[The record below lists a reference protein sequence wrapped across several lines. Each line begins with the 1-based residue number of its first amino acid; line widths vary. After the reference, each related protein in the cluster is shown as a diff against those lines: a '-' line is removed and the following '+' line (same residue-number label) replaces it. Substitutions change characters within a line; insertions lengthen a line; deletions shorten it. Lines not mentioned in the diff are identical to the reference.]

1 MSQGKSFLRI
11 FQYSETSILL
21 ELKAEPKLDLLNELV
36 VFKNLLYSN
45 LSGIKQITLSYKSL
59 LLQFSNPLKK
69 YKNLKEEILKL
80 YSSFDSSKSTI
91 KSKHWNIPVCY
102 ESKYAPDLSILS
114 EHLKLS
120 HHQLIKLHTKPIYQI
135 YFIGFLPGFL
145 YLEGL
150 DAKLYYPRKKSP
162 KLKVSKG
169 AVGIGGRQSGI
180 YPNQSPGG
188 WNIIGTSPISMF
200 DPYLKQP
207 CFAKSGDTLSFYSI
221 SETTFK
227 KIRKNKIPPNFSEI
241 IL

>member
-36 VFKNLLYSN
+36 VFKSLLNSS
-45 LSGIKQITLSYKSL
+45 LRGIKQITLSYKSL

-102 ESKYAPDLSILS
+102 ESKYAPDLRILS

-188 WNIIGTSPISMF
+188 WNIIGTSPTSMF
-200 DPYLKQP
+200 DPNLKQP

-221 SETTFK
+221 SDTTFK
-227 KIRKNKIPPNFSEI
+227 KIRKNRIPPNFREI

>member
-1 MSQGKSFLRI
+1 MSQEKSFLKI
-11 FQYSETSILL
+11 FQYSETSVLL
-21 ELKAEPKLDLLNELV
+21 ELKAEPKLDLLNELI
-36 VFKNLLYSN
+36 VFKNLLNSN
-45 LSGIKQITLSYKSL
+45 LCGIKQITLSYKSL

-102 ESKYAPDLSILS
+102 ESKYASDLSSIS
-114 EHLKLS
+114 EYLKLS
-120 HHQLIKLHTKPIYQI
+120 HHQLIELHTKPIYQI

-145 YLEGL
+145 YLGGL
-150 DAKLYYPRKKSP
+150 DTKLYHPRKKSP
-162 KLKVSKG
+162 TLKVSKG
-169 AVGIGGRQSGI
+169 AVGIGGRQTGI

-188 WNIIGTSPISMF
+188 WNIIGTSPTSMF
-200 DPYLKQP
+200 DPDLKQP

>member
-21 ELKAEPKLDLLNELV
+21 EFKAEPKLDLLTELV

-45 LSGIKQITLSYKSL
+45 LCGVRQITLSYKSL

-102 ESKYAPDLSILS
+102 ESKYASDSSILS

-150 DAKLYYPRKKSP
+150 DTKLYYPRKKSP
-162 KLKVSKG
+162 ALKVSKG
-169 AVGIGGRQSGI
+169 AIGIGGRQTGI

-188 WNIIGTSPISMF
+188 WNIIGTSPTSMF
-200 DPYLKQP
+200 DPNLKQP

-227 KIRKNKIPPNFSEI
+227 KIRENRIPPNFREI

>member
-36 VFKNLLYSN
+36 VFKSLLYSN
-45 LSGIKQITLSYKSL
+45 LCGIKQITLSYKSL

-102 ESKYAPDLSILS
+102 ESKYASDLSILS

-145 YLEGL
+145 YLGGL
-150 DAKLYYPRKKSP
+150 DTKLYYPRKKSP
-162 KLKVSKG
+162 ALKVSKG
-169 AVGIGGRQSGI
+169 AIGIGGRQTGI

-188 WNIIGTSPISMF
+188 WNIIGTSPTSMF
-200 DPYLKQP
+200 DPNLKQP

-227 KIRKNKIPPNFSEI
+227 KIRENRIPPNFREI

>member
-1 MSQGKSFLRI
+1 MSQEKSFLKI

-21 ELKAEPKLDLLNELV
+21 ELKAEPKLDLLNELI
-36 VFKNLLYSN
+36 VFKNLLNSN
-45 LSGIKQITLSYKSL
+45 LCGIKQITLSYKSL

-80 YSSFDSSKSTI
+80 YLSFDSSKSTI

-102 ESKYAPDLSILS
+102 ESKYASDLSSIS
-114 EHLKLS
+114 EYLKLS
-120 HHQLIKLHTKPIYQI
+120 HHQLIELHTKPIYQI

-145 YLEGL
+145 YLGGL
-150 DAKLYYPRKKSP
+150 DTKLYHPRKKSP
-162 KLKVSKG
+162 TLKVSKG
-169 AVGIGGRQSGI
+169 AVGIGGRQTGI

-188 WNIIGTSPISMF
+188 WNIIGTSPTSMF
-200 DPYLKQP
+200 DPDLKQP

-227 KIRKNKIPPNFSEI
+227 KIRENKIPPNFSEI

>member
-59 LLQFSNPLKK
+59 LLQFSNPLTK

-188 WNIIGTSPISMF
+188 WNIIGTSPTSMF
-200 DPYLKQP
+200 DPNLKQP

-227 KIRKNKIPPNFSEI
+227 KIRKNRIPPNFREI

>member
-21 ELKAEPKLDLLNELV
+21 EFKAEPKLDLLTELV

-45 LSGIKQITLSYKSL
+45 LCGVRQITLSYKSL

-102 ESKYAPDLSILS
+102 ESKYAPDLRILS

-188 WNIIGTSPISMF
+188 WNIIGTSPTSMF
-200 DPYLKQP
+200 DPNLKQP

-227 KIRKNKIPPNFSEI
+227 KIKENRIPPNFREI

>member
-21 ELKAEPKLDLLNELV
+21 EFKAEPKLDLLTELV

-45 LSGIKQITLSYKSL
+45 LCGVRQITLSYKSL

-102 ESKYAPDLSILS
+102 ESKYASDLSILS

-162 KLKVSKG
+162 ALKVSKG
-169 AVGIGGRQSGI
+169 AVGIGARQTGI

-188 WNIIGTSPISMF
+188 WNIIGTSPTSMF
-200 DPYLKQP
+200 DPNLKQP

-227 KIRKNKIPPNFSEI
+227 KIRKNRIPPNFREI
-241 IL
+241 TL

>member
-102 ESKYAPDLSILS
+102 ESKYAPDLRILS

-188 WNIIGTSPISMF
+188 WNIIGTSPTSMF
-200 DPYLKQP
+200 DPNLKQP

-227 KIRKNKIPPNFSEI
+227 KIRKNRIPPNFREI

>member
-102 ESKYAPDLSILS
+102 ESKYAPDLRILS

-188 WNIIGTSPISMF
+188 WNIIGTSPTSMF
-200 DPYLKQP
+200 DPNLKQP

-221 SETTFK
+221 SDTTFK
-227 KIRKNKIPPNFSEI
+227 KIRKNRIPPNFREI